1 MTPLCLSLSDLNV
14 ACWRAHEKLIQ
25 LFGRFTGRSRL
36 DQGLVVE
43 PEDPLAFHGS
53 HEQTDDLSVLVAKL
67 GLNHEERE
75 EHEEEVAMERG
86 DSSQLNAA
94 IVLVLPERRR
104 CLSPSQEQTCLLLV
118 QSQHR
123 EKENTE
129 VQRAQSFLRDLCVS
143 TFRAQ

>member
-1 MTPLCLSLSDLNV
+1 M
-14 ACWRAHEKLIQ
+14 
-25 LFGRFTGRSRL
+25 
-36 DQGLVVE
+36 
-43 PEDPLAFHGS
+43 
-53 HEQTDDLSVLVAKL
+53 SVLVAKL

-118 QSQHR
+118 QSQRR
-123 EKENTE
+123 EKGNTE
-129 VQRAQSFLRDLCVS
+129 VQRAQSFLRDLCSSVFQPFEFS
-143 TFRAQ
+143 RLRQRGERLSINCSIGGGMELAIR